1 MNIAMMGLIKGF
13 AKGTSARI
21 DEERAEEKTLIANR
35 LKMAALNKKQR
46 EEEAATKKEAAK
58 ARLDQVQT
66 LFPGA
71 SLEQQL
77 ALISNESMFE
87 IAVEQKK
94 KTGDLNL
101 DEFIVVNKDK
111 IPADFKTA
119 QDYVNSITAR
129 PKGEAKMPDMQ
140 TREVFFSKVTPDERQ
155 IEAMA
160 SQYGSKAAD
169 LFAYEDATTPIT
181 APVFGSVN
189 LESLKKKKTIDDRM
203 GEASTSYADAVSQY
217 GKDSAEAAAAK
228 NAYDSLKDMKETLD
242 PDEANWASYVG
253 SLKMAIMN
261 AKTPDEK
268 RAAEKEY
275 DRVLAIEARGKK
287 EDSKIPTANTLANLF
302 SRTAARALAEKFGAE
317 YKDDLIIETMPDG
330 SSTFRYIGTDEAKR
344 KAVYDYSRSVIKD
357 MVAPYLD
364 KEGRPINTDVATA
377 LRSMLIPFD
386 EQGRPIFVSVTP
398 PPAAPGATEKPKVA
412 LPPGQGAA
420 PPAAPAKTEQER
432 ILEKMSKADREAKE
446 WADKNIDSP
455 VATEKLMAEQ
465 ILQNLKEKYPGIQ

>member
-13 AKGTSARI
+13 AQGTSARI

-46 EEEAATKKEAAK
+46 EEEATTKKEAAK

-111 IPADFKTA
+111 IPANFKTA

-129 PKGEAKMPDMQ
+129 PKGEAKMPEMQ
-140 TREVFFSKVTPDERQ
+140 TREVFFSKVTPDEKQ

-203 GEASTSYADAVSQY
+203 VEADILYADAASQY

-228 NAYDSLKDMKETLD
+228 NKYDFLKDMKDTLD
-242 PDEANWASYVG
+242 PDKADWASTV
-253 SLKMAIMN
+253 STLKMTMLN
-261 AKTPDEK
+261 GETPEI
-268 RAAEKEY
+268 RAAAEEKY
-275 DRVLAIEARGKK
+275 DRLLEIEARGKK
-287 EDSKIPTANTLANLF
+287 KDSNIPNVNTLANLF
-302 SRTAARALAEKFGAE
+302 SRTAARALTEKYGAE
-317 YKDDLIIETMPDG
+317 YKEELIIETMPDG
-330 SSTFRYIGTDEAKR
+330 SSTFKYIGTDEARR
-344 KAVYDYSRSVIKD
+344 KAVYDYSRSIIKE
-357 MVAPYLD
+357 MAQPYLD
-364 KEGRPINTDVATA
+364 RQGKPINTDVATA

-386 EQGRPIFVSVTP
+386 EQGRPIFT
-398 PPAAPGATEKPKVA
+398 AAPPVPAPTPEGQDKPKVT
-412 LPPGQGAA
+412 LPPATGQ
-420 PPAAPAKTEQER
+420 AAPATSVAPQGDKKVTMAQIRAMAAKRAANPDNTLPTDVAKIREDM
-432 ILEKMSKADREAKE
+432 EKNGYVVTGE
-446 WADKNIDSP
+446 
-455 VATEKLMAEQ
+455 
-465 ILQNLKEKYPGIQ
+465 